1 VKIKRELKRLGSIA
15 PRSRI
20 IPKAFGIEV
29 TVVQEVI
36 KAERQERAVFVPAL
50 TFLVTFCV
58 KTKSN
63 SRY

>member
-1 VKIKRELKRLGSIA
+1 MKRLELIA

-20 IPKAFGIEV
+20 TKVEV
-29 TVVQEVI
+29 TVVQKVI